1 MTYILP
7 HSLSLV
13 VAVVNAEDYTK
24 MYFQQLH
31 FCLHTYTSTAKK
43 MKQVLGL
50 TGVWLD
56 DGEWMVVYV
65 SEFWNKRESA
75 KEKIGAFKRISS

>member
-1 MTYILP
+1 
-7 HSLSLV
+7 
-13 VAVVNAEDYTK
+13 
-24 MYFQQLH
+24 
-31 FCLHTYTSTAKK
+31 

-56 DGEWMVVYV
+56 EGEWMVVYV

>member
-1 MTYILP
+1 
-7 HSLSLV
+7 
-13 VAVVNAEDYTK
+13 

-50 TGVWLD
+50 TGVWLGE
-56 DGEWMVVYV
+56 GEWMVVYV